1 MKKQLIT
8 LTTTLLIA
16 SSCIS
21 QTSSDTTVSLP
32 ITQLKKAINLIE
44 KGKVMEQE
52 LILSK
57 ESIAILESR
66 IVAKDSIFNLF
77 KLKEQSYLAIFD
89 NLKKN
94 LSNSD
99 EIISNLESQLKL
111 EQKRLKRQK
120 LSKWAALITGLSIGF
135 IITK

>member
-1 MKKQLIT
+1 
-8 LTTTLLIA
+8 
-16 SSCIS
+16 
-21 QTSSDTTVSLP
+21 LP

-120 LSKWAALITGLSIGF
+120 LSKWAALITGLLIGF

>member
-66 IVAKDSIFNLF
+66 IVAKDSIYNLF
-77 KLKEQSYLAIFD
+77 KLKEQSYLSIFD

-94 LSNSD
+94 ISNSD
-99 EIISNLESQLKL
+99 EIISNLENQLKL
-111 EQKRLKRQK
+111 EGKRLKRQK